1 MNASAFT
8 ALILKL
14 FGVIFILAALIDFV
28 TLAIPLQLGDQ
39 QWQLGFVTGIVDRGV
54 VPMLGMALL
63 TIGYWIDS
71 TLKINNP
78 NYKASKFDLR
88 IPAYVLAILLGLMF
102 LLFVPVHL
110 INLNQAKASA
120 VRQIEE
126 GAGQGQQQVEGF
138 LRQLNSLSQN
148 PDVLNQQITQR
159 EQVLSTGAAN
169 GNQLNQQQLVALQQ
183 ETNQLKGLRDLS
195 KDPKAFKDKVA
206 EIQGNLETQLQDRQK
221 KAEQQASIQALKQGL
236 RIGLSSLMLSIGF
249 AAFGALGL
257 RNFIMTKKMSS

>member
-1 MNASAFT
+1 MNVTAFT

-54 VPMLGMALL
+54 VPMLGMSLL
-63 TIGYWIDS
+63 TIGYWVDS

-88 IPAYVLAILLGLMF
+88 IPTYILAILLGLMF

-110 INLNQAKASA
+110 INLNQAKAEA
-120 VRQIEE
+120 VRQIEQ
-126 GAGQGQQQVEGF
+126 GAGQGKQQVEGF

-148 PDVLNQQITQR
+148 PAVLDQQIAER
-159 EQVLSTGAAN
+159 EKALSTGEAN
-169 GNQLNQQQLVALQQ
+169 GNALNQQQLVALQQ

-195 KDPKAFKDKVA
+195 KDPKAFKDKVS
-206 EIQGNLETQLQDRQK
+206 EIQTNLETQLQDRRK

-249 AAFGALGL
+249 AAFGALGM
-257 RNFIMTKKMSS
+257 RNVITAKKMSV